1 MVLGSYAQFMWEAE
15 EEEDENEES
24 KDISGSS
31 QSPAVVAGFWG
42 CFPVTMVDN
51 MMLLTKIIAV
61 EYSATL
67 LPLTST
73 TKKKKKWNLNNNEIM
88 SHIVL

>member
-15 EEEDENEES
+15 EEEEEDDENEES

-31 QSPAVVAGFWG
+31 QSPALVAGFWG
-42 CFPVTMVDN
+42 CLPVTMVDN

-73 TKKKKKWNLNNNEIM
+73 TTKKKKKMELE
-88 SHIVL
+88 

>member
-31 QSPAVVAGFWG
+31 QSPAVVAGF
-42 CFPVTMVDN
+42 
-51 MMLLTKIIAV
+51 
-61 EYSATL
+61 
-67 LPLTST
+67 
-73 TKKKKKWNLNNNEIM
+73 
-88 SHIVL
+88 